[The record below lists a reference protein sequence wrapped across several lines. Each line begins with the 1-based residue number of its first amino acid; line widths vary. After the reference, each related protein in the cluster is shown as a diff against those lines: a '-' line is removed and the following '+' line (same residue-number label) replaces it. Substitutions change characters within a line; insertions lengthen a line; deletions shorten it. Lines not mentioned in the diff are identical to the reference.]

1 MRRREVVAG
10 FAAAM
15 WPLRLQSQQ
24 MRRPPVVGVL
34 WHAGNAKE
42 EEDYIVV
49 LQKAFHDLGYVEGKN
64 LVLEHRFPAEQPD
77 HFEKFSKEFVAIGI
91 DLIIAVTSR
100 GTTEA
105 KRATSTIPIVFV
117 VVADPVGTG
126 FVDNLARPKGNATGL
141 SLMTVDLSGKR
152 LELLREAV
160 GNLTR
165 VGLLVDPTESLAR
178 GVITATEAAAA
189 TLGVSVNV
197 QEAPTPKHVEPAFSL

>member
-77 HFEKFSKEFVAIGI
+77 HFEKYARELAAIGI

-105 KRATSTIPIVFV
+105 KCATSTIQIVFV

-126 FVDNLARPKGNATGL
+126 LVGNLARPKGNATGL

-165 VGLLVDPTESLAR
+165 VGLLVDPTESLTR

-197 QEAPTPKHVEPAFSL
+197 QEAPTPKHIEPAFSL